1 MPIDDT
7 RDRLHFFFLQYI
19 TMLFHVLNILCL
31 FKASN
36 RPQSEAGESTISV
49 FSKSIRPP
57 TTISISVSTNQP
69 QQKRQQK
76 KSNDERV
83 TLFSHLT
90 IYTRN
95 LDNLPI
101 TS

>member
-1 MPIDDT
+1 
-7 RDRLHFFFLQYI
+7 
-19 TMLFHVLNILCL
+19 MLFHVLNIFCL
-31 FKASN
+31 FKASH
-36 RPQSEAGESTISV
+36 RPQSEAGESTMSV
-49 FSKSIRPP
+49 FSKSIRPA
-57 TTISISVSTNQP
+57 TTTSSSVPSNQP

-90 IYTRN
+90 IYTCN